1 MCGVENCM
9 VVSIGTVHEAF
20 KERKLFC
27 LAPTTRYCM
36 SIVGMEVFWPFKD
49 ITLNDEL
56 IVTMFY

>member
-1 MCGVENCM
+1 M